1 MIDGSES
8 IKPQHGL
15 LLECVWI
22 NTKHDTGDYFYI
34 SNAYFVRRTG
44 YIIFF
49 SCSKHR
55 YTVVYHRQRYTHDP
69 PSPPPPSVGDWQ
81 PGFVLA
87 DPMCL
92 LWFFFATGG
101 TPQTNT
107 QSLRPKLNV
116 VDIILTL
123 SLFLDKVSRYIR
135 PKSRCLCLLIYN
147 IQYMSCTCT

>member
-1 MIDGSES
+1 MRDGSES

-69 PSPPPPSVGDWQ
+69 PPPPRHRSVTDSQALFWLT
-81 PGFVLA
+81 PCVFCGFSLRPA
-87 DPMCL
+87 
-92 LWFFFATGG
+92 GRHK
-101 TPQTNT
+101 QTH
-107 QSLRPKLNV
+107 SLRPKLNV